1 MRATALSLLV
11 VGACAVIPAQIA
23 SQHDGDSPDLGV
35 VQRIEDEAFQNSKV
49 MDTLSWLT
57 DVHGPRLTAS
67 PGFDEAATWAVE
79 RLSSYGLQN
88 VHREKW
94 GPFGRSWALHAY
106 SLEMLA
112 PRYAVL
118 DATPLAWS
126 GSTPGQVTGDALY
139 APFEQPQSRLNLAK
153 YQEALEAYEKQ
164 WRGKLRGR
172 IVLLSKKSDVDPLTK
187 VLFERYTEQQLA
199 ELARAPEPQPRE
211 EVDLNHI
218 VIPDDPKEAR
228 AYLLSLPENVRDY
241 LYEQRSALIGKR
253 NEFLRGEGAAAV
265 ITADHRAHDGLLF
278 AEQSGPYQAKYPV
291 APPIFVVT
299 AEQYDRLA
307 RIAEKHLPVRL
318 RVNLDAAISK
328 DAVDTYNIVG
338 EIPGGAKAD
347 EVVMVGAHFDSWH
360 SGTGATDNG
369 AGSAVMIEVM
379 RILKALDLHM
389 DRTVRIALWS
399 GEEEG
404 LLGSKAYVKEHFG
417 DPATMKVTEA
427 QAKLSGYFN
436 LDNGSGRI
444 RGVYLQNNVAMRP
457 VFEHWLAPF
466 RDLGVT
472 TVSPRD
478 TGGTDHLSFDAV
490 GIPGFQF
497 IQDPLDYETV
507 THHSSM
513 DTYDH
518 AQPADLMQCAAVI
531 ASVVYDAATRGSML
545 PRKPL
550 PKPEPKLPASLPGV
564 STAAGQP

>member
-1 MRATALSLLV
+1 MRATALFLLAV
-11 VGACAVIPAQIA
+11 AAAAAQTRSGAA
-23 SQHDGDSPDLGV
+23 DDSPDLSV
-35 VQRIEDEAFQNSKV
+35 VQKIEDEAFQNSKV
-49 MDTLSWLT
+49 MDTLSWIT

-67 PGFDEAATWAVE
+67 PGFDDAANWAIDQ
-79 RLSSYGLQN
+79 LSSYGLQN

-94 GPFGRSWALHAY
+94 GPFGRSWALRGY
-106 SLEMLA
+106 SLEMLE

-118 DATPLAWS
+118 YATPLAWS
-126 GSTPGQVTGDALY
+126 GSTPGAVTAEGVY
-139 APFEQPQSRLNLAK
+139 APFKQPQSRLDLAK
-153 YQEALEAYEKQ
+153 YREALEAYEKE

-172 IVLLSKKSDVDPLTK
+172 IVLVSKKEDIDPLSK
-187 VLFERYTEQQLA
+187 VLFQRYDEK
-199 ELARAPEPQPRE
+199 ELADLANAPEPRPKE
-211 EVDLNHI
+211 PVDLNHL
-218 VIPDDPKEAR
+218 VFPDDPKEMSAF
-228 AYLLSLPENVRDY
+228 YMSLPENVREY
-241 LYEQRSALIGKR
+241 LYQQRSALIAKR
-253 NEFLRGEGAAAV
+253 NEFLKSEGAIAV
-265 ITADHRAHDGLLF
+265 ISADNRAHDGLIF

-299 AEQYDRLA
+299 GEQYDRMA
-307 RIAEKHLPVRL
+307 RVAEKHLPVKL
-318 RVNLDAAISK
+318 RVNLDAELSK
-328 DAVDTYNIVG
+328 GAVDTYNIVG
-338 EIPGGAKAD
+338 EIPGGAKTD
-347 EVVMVGAHFDSWH
+347 EIIMVGAHFDSWH

-417 DPATMKVTEA
+417 DPETMKISDA
-427 QAKLSGYFN
+427 QAKISGYFN
-436 LDNGSGRI
+436 LDNGSGKI
-444 RGVYLQNNVAMRP
+444 RGVYLQKNIAMRP

-466 RDLGVT
+466 KDLGVT
-472 TVSPRD
+472 TISPRD

-497 IQDPLDYETV
+497 IQDPLDYGTV

-518 AQPADLMQCAAVI
+518 AQPGDLMQCAAVI
-531 ASVVYDAATRGSML
+531 ASVVYDAAMRPSML

-550 PKPEPKLPASLPGV
+550 PKPEPKLPESLTGA
-564 STAAGQP
+564 AAGQP